1 MLILVRLLT
10 FHVKLGLINEYLLL
24 FSSNLQ
30 QAASCLSELDQSPP
44 ASTLESMQPFL
55 NAIVKPE
62 LLKHQDRD
70 VKLLVATCICE
81 ITRITA
87 PEAPYSDDVLKVRYQ
102 SQLVKW
108 YTALSCCECVLEFHF
123 HDLTWL
129 FHTSLQDIFHLIV
142 GTFSGL
148 KDTSGPSFGRRVVIL
163 ETLAKYRSCVV
174 MLDLE
179 CDDLVNEMFSTF
191 FAVARF
197 VLFLWN
203 ICSWFWGMSCFH
215 SLIISSKTWDSL

>member
-1 MLILVRLLT
+1 MWMLILVRLLT

-102 SQLVKW
+102 SQLVK
-108 YTALSCCECVLEFHF
+108 
-123 HDLTWL
+123 
-129 FHTSLQDIFHLIV
+129 
-142 GTFSGL
+142 
-148 KDTSGPSFGRRVVIL
+148 
-163 ETLAKYRSCVV
+163 
-174 MLDLE
+174 
-179 CDDLVNEMFSTF
+179 
-191 FAVARF
+191 
-197 VLFLWN
+197 
-203 ICSWFWGMSCFH
+203 
-215 SLIISSKTWDSL
+215 

>member
-1 MLILVRLLT
+1 MLILVKLVYFLGNVVFDYYLGIILWLLS
-10 FHVKLGLINEYLLL
+10 
-24 FSSNLQ
+24 SSNLQ
-30 QAASCLSELDQSPP
+30 QAALCLSELDQSPP

-87 PEAPYSDDVLKVRYQ
+87 PEAPYSDDVLKVHF
-102 SQLVKW
+102 LKGNW
-108 YTALSCCECVLEFHF
+108 LKDTLSFYFYFLFFLSTCFGISLHSP
-123 HDLTWL
+123 TWL
-129 FHTSLQDIFHLIV
+129 FWISLQDIFRLIV

-179 CDDLVNEMFSTF
+179 CDDLVTEMFSTF

-197 VLFLWN
+197 V
-203 ICSWFWGMSCFH
+203 CVS
-215 SLIISSKTWDSL
+215 